1 MDERWSGSDLIEG
14 EVCAVLL
21 RLDEG
26 QVEGDE

>member
-14 EVCAVLL
+14 EVSAVLL